1 MHSLFFFLRDLL
13 SSQAMTF
20 RMWSVTWDRWLFV
33 YSIENFV
40 AAKLSLSWAVRW
52 FTRWRGQELGS
63 LIIEKMSTC
72 NTIALSFV
80 LTNIL
85 HFLLELFSNRN
96 LSWEAEDFRSHFA
109 FEVAIVCS
117 FSSGFLEKTS
127 WIWESHIGHLIYQKR
142 EILSF
147 QVLWHTV
154 F

>member
-13 SSQAMTF
+13 SSRAMTF
-20 RMWSVTWDRWLFV
+20 RMWSVAWDRWLLV

-40 AAKLSLSWAVRW
+40 VVKLSLSWVVRW
-52 FTRWRGQELGS
+52 FTRWWGQVLGS
-63 LIIEKMSTC
+63 LIIEKMSAC
-72 NTIALSFV
+72 NTIALFFV

-85 HFLLELFSNRN
+85 HFLLELFSNRY
-96 LSWEAEDFRSHFA
+96 LSWEAEDFRSQFA
-109 FEVAIVCS
+109 FEVAIVRS
-117 FSSGFLEKTS
+117 FSSRFLGKTS
-127 WIWESHIGHLIYQKR
+127 WIWESHIGHLIYRKR